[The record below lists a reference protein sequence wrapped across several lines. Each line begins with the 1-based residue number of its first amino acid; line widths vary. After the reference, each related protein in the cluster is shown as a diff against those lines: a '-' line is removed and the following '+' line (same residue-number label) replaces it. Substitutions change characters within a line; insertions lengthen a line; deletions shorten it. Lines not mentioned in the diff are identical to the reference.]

1 MFCYARYMCKRYND
15 YLFLP
20 QINSVEYIDANNCRL
35 ELGDITESSFDEKL
49 NTIYADVK
57 KVLIVDE
64 NTHVNCLEYLLTNFT
79 GLKESEIILIPAGEE
94 NKQIGIVESI
104 WEALTEYGVTRHDV
118 IINLGGGMIT
128 DLGGF
133 VASCYKRGL
142 EFINIPTTLLSMVD
156 ASIGGKT
163 GINLGHFKN
172 QIGVFSDPVAV
183 YIDPVFLS
191 TLPGYELLS
200 GYAEMLKHGLIHS
213 SELFE
218 TVVES
223 MYEEEIPNLN
233 LIESCIRVKH
243 EIVIEDPT
251 EKGKRKILN
260 LGHTIGH
267 VLEGHFMDRIPLTHG
282 HCVAVGIMMEA
293 YIAFRQE
300 MLSEADFQHIQNTVF
315 EFYEMPAY
323 SNDEVS
329 DMVAMLYNDKKNA
342 NGAILCV
349 LLSSIGE
356 CSYDIEVPESQ
367 FVEAFLHYKNLQINM
382 N

>member
-1 MFCYARYMCKRYND
+1 MK
-15 YLFLP
+15 
-20 QINSVEYIDANNCRL
+20 YIDTNNCRL
-35 ELGDITESSFDEKL
+35 EIGDITTSSLDEKL
-49 NTIYADVK
+49 NFTYAHVK
-57 KVLIVDE
+57 KVVIVDE
-64 NTHVNCLEYLLTNFT
+64 NSRENCLEYMLTNFT
-79 GLKESEIILIPAGEE
+79 GLSEAEIILLPAGED
-94 NKQIGIVESI
+94 NKQLNIVGSV
-104 WEALTEYGVTRHDV
+104 WEALTEYGVSRHDV

-142 EFINIPTTLLSMVD
+142 DFINIPTTLLSMVD

-163 GINLGHFKN
+163 GVNLGHYKN

-213 SELFE
+213 EALFSSVLQAMRE
-218 TVVES
+218 D
-223 MYEEEIPNLN
+223 EIPSLD

-243 EIVIEDPT
+243 EVVTEDPT
-251 EKGKRKILN
+251 EKGKRKVLN

-267 VLEGHFMDRIPLTHG
+267 VLEGHFMNRIPLTHG
-282 HCVAVGIMMEA
+282 HCVAIGIMMEA
-293 YIAFRQE
+293 YISYRRGMLAEEDFRLVQD
-300 MLSEADFQHIQNTVF
+300 AIF
-315 EFYEMPAY
+315 EFYELPAY
-323 SNDEVS
+323 SNDEVGE
-329 DMVAMLYNDKKNA
+329 MVAMLYNDKKNA
-342 NGAILCV
+342 NNAILCV
-349 LLSSIGE
+349 LLQKIGD

>member
-1 MFCYARYMCKRYND
+1 MDCYARYRCKHYND

-191 TLPGYELLS
+191 TFTW
-200 GYAEMLKHGLIHS
+200 I
-213 SELFE
+213 
-218 TVVES
+218 
-223 MYEEEIPNLN
+223 
-233 LIESCIRVKH
+233 
-243 EIVIEDPT
+243 
-251 EKGKRKILN
+251 
-260 LGHTIGH
+260 
-267 VLEGHFMDRIPLTHG
+267 
-282 HCVAVGIMMEA
+282 
-293 YIAFRQE
+293 
-300 MLSEADFQHIQNTVF
+300 
-315 EFYEMPAY
+315 
-323 SNDEVS
+323 
-329 DMVAMLYNDKKNA
+329 
-342 NGAILCV
+342 
-349 LLSSIGE
+349 
-356 CSYDIEVPESQ
+356 
-367 FVEAFLHYKNLQINM
+367 
-382 N
+382 

>member
-1 MFCYARYMCKRYND
+1 MK
-15 YLFLP
+15 
-20 QINSVEYIDANNCRL
+20 YIDTNNCRL
-35 ELGDITESSFDEKL
+35 EIGDITASSLDEKL
-49 NTIYADVK
+49 SSTYADVK
-57 KVLIVDE
+57 KVVIVDE
-64 NTHVNCLEYLLTNFT
+64 NSRVNCLEYMLTNFS
-79 GLKESEIILIPAGEE
+79 GLSDAEIILLPAGED
-94 NKQIGIVESI
+94 NKQLNIVGSV

-133 VASCYKRGL
+133 VASCFKRGL
-142 EFINIPTTLLSMVD
+142 DFINIPTTLLSMVD

-163 GINLGHFKN
+163 GVNLGHYKN

-200 GYAEMLKHGLIHS
+200 GYAEMLKHGLIDS
-213 SELFE
+213 PELFAA
-218 TVVES
+218 VIKS
-223 MYEEEIPNLN
+223 MREDEIPGLD
-233 LIESCIRVKH
+233 LIEACIRVKH
-243 EIVIEDPT
+243 EVVKDDPT

-267 VLEGHFMDRIPLTHG
+267 VLEGHFMSRISLTHG
-282 HCVAVGIMMEA
+282 HCVAIGIMIEA
-293 YIAFRQE
+293 YIAYRRS
-300 MLSEADFQHIQNTVF
+300 MLSETDFRLIQEAVF
-315 EFYEMPAY
+315 EFYELPAY
-323 SNDEVS
+323 SNDEVGE
-329 DMVAMLYNDKKNA
+329 MVAMLYNDKKNA
-342 NGAILCV
+342 SNSILCV
-349 LLSSIGE
+349 LLSSIGD